1 MLGLSAQRLVRP
13 SRPPGAEAV
22 RRALETAGTVSGGY
36 AGTPCTFVAL
46 GPDAELALA
55 DLRPAGADVGTW
67 VLVAAPE
74 ADEPDHRAHLRERT
88 LTAAQRFMLALACD
102 GIDGR
107 WVADVPEGGAF
118 ASACPDLDGCVP
130 VGLVWCASA

>member
-1 MLGLSAQRLVRP
+1 MLGLSAQRFVRP

-36 AGTPCTFVAL
+36 AGAPCTFVAL

-55 DLRPAGADVGTW
+55 ALRPAGADLGTW
-67 VLVAAPE
+67 VLVAAPKTDE
-74 ADEPDHRAHLRERT
+74 AGHRAHLRERT

-102 GIDGR
+102 GIDSQ
-107 WVADVPEGGAF
+107 WVADVPSAQAF
-118 ASACPDLDGCVP
+118 AEHDLDGRVP
-130 VGLVWCASA
+130 VGLVWCAGA